1 VKEVF
6 VKYFPDVN
14 ITTTSTTN
22 SDSEWLENVLENL
35 RSQIVSNKS
44 TSNIAN
50 NLTNNHLNSNCSD
63 NFNNKP
69 MNGDSSNSSK
79 ASSIAAENEL
89 VLLENAQLKSKVEDY
104 KNIIADTVSLILSKV
119 FVEFNNKLKNLIFYE
134 FRKAC

>member
-1 VKEVF
+1 MKEVF

-14 ITTTSTTN
+14 ITATATN
-22 SDSEWLENVLENL
+22 SDTEWLECVLENL

-44 TSNIAN
+44 TTSIAN
-50 NLTNNHLNSNCSD
+50 NVTNNHLNSNCSD

-79 ASSIAAENEL
+79 ASSIAAENEI

-104 KNIIADTVSLILSKV
+104 KNIIADTVS
-119 FVEFNNKLKNLIFYE
+119 
-134 FRKAC
+134 